1 VAAASV
7 LAVVASA
14 RTVIAWSARSASRAS
29 TVFFKDGGRFANYWC
44 VVRSRGGART
54 AFVVTAICA
63 VSHVG
68 YDCPGNVYE
77 YEVTDVW
84 LFAAGEELP
93 VTLQPEQPLP

>member
-1 VAAASV
+1 VE
-7 LAVVASA
+7 
-14 RTVIAWSARSASRAS
+14 RAFGV
-29 TVFFKDGGRFANYWC
+29 TCLYGFFKDGGRFANYWC